1 MRSIGRLGSAA
12 AWGFV
17 MLCAGVASAASAPSW
32 ESAPPMITPRG
43 EHTATVLKDGRVL
56 VAGGYPELDG
66 PPYTTR
72 EAMSLKAVEIYDP
85 ATGTWSPAAPLLQ
98 ARSGHA
104 AILLPDGHVLVAGG
118 RMMNAQ
124 AQGTSLSS
132 AEIYDPMS
140 DTWTPA
146 GPLSI
151 AHPAPSMMLA
161 GGRPVL
167 VGLAWQDVYDEFDGQ
182 FVLHYYQN
190 AAIYDPESRGWT
202 DLPHCD
208 AVDRWVRLPYRPQPV
223 SATLLQD
230 GRVMVAGGGCSLY
243 DLETQLWTW
252 ELGAVKP
259 TTELAYPG
267 ATTLPGG
274 GVLVVGG
281 TLPAGSAPE
290 IHAFSQLYLPQD
302 DRWEPTPGPYAPAS
316 SPCGQDSSGI
326 QGMRTSL
333 LPSGKVLLTGGV
345 EPCRSAGST
354 ASVVPFYATQA
365 LFDEATLSWSSLDLA
380 PPVTMARAYHSSTR
394 LNDGSVLIAGGYVDA
409 ATATASAVV
418 FRERSPLGEGCDAD
432 SDCGSGF
439 CADSVC
445 CDAACAGPCDA
456 CTAASGASQDGVCT
470 PLTGVAC
477 DDTEAC
483 VVGGVCEAGACVD
496 GAAAPDG
503 TPCSDGDVCSAASA
517 CVGGACVESSLA
529 VCLPVDDCHEAP
541 VCDPA
546 AGCAAPA
553 SAKPDGALC
562 DFPGSAEG
570 WQATGRMGVLLNLPA
585 ATLLQDGT
593 LLMIGYGETGNPPRW
608 NDVWLCYD
616 PSTGSWQPPEK
627 MNVSRRPSRLV
638 TLPDGT
644 VLGIANSVL
653 RRPSQT
659 VRFDPATGVWAPA
672 APTLVSRQMTDATV
686 TPLADG
692 RVLVASGD
700 GNVDGGGEKVE
711 IYDSVTD
718 TWTLAAPMNVPRSR
732 ARATLLQDGRVLV
745 TGGDRQS
752 QRMSAEIYDAATNT
766 WTRVASMRWSRS
778 SHEATL
784 LLDGRVLV
792 LGGRGSGGD
801 NMKTGE
807 IYDPAS
813 DTWTST
819 GEMVEQRGY
828 PSAALLADGR
838 VLVMGLPS
846 ASGAN
851 DGAFAAE
858 LYDPAS
864 DTWTPAP
871 ALDVMHQSA
880 VMERLH
886 DGRILIAGG
895 GTTYQ
900 RLDHAWLYVPAQPA
914 SPGMCQSGACVPG
927 GGGGES
933 AGAGGGSDGAGGG
946 TTGEGGGA
954 VSGSGGAGGT
964 AAGGHGGGGDA
975 SGGGG
980 GAGNGVGGGDTSGGI
995 GGSASSGVGG
1005 HPDGSG
1011 GDASSGVGG
1020 NPGAGG
1026 GDVGS
1031 GIGGDPSGGTSGGG
1045 DGGAGGDDGAG
1056 SATSS
1061 SGAGGDDAAAS
1072 ATSSSGAGG
1081 GDAAA
1086 SATSSSGAGGAGG
1099 DAASSTSA
1107 SSASAGGGGGGSSS
1121 ATAASSSSGAGS
1133 SGDTGVT
1140 TTGSASS
1147 SGGDAGSPDSS
1158 SGCSMSGDPTPAG
1171 TAAGSAWLGALGLL
1185 CWSRRRTLKGKK
1197 HPPSPRRPP
1206 FRSRSASST
1215 P

>member
-1 MRSIGRLGSAA
+1 MRSIGRLGGAA
-12 AWGFV
+12 ACGFV

-32 ESAPPMITPRG
+32 ESLPPMITPRG
-43 EHTATVLKDGRVL
+43 EHTATVLQDGRVL
-56 VAGGYPELDG
+56 IAGGYPELDG

-190 AAIYDPESRGWT
+190 AAIYDPGSRGWT

-223 SATLLQD
+223 SATLLHD

-252 ELGAVKP
+252 EQGAVKP
-259 TTELAYPG
+259 TTEYAYPG

-281 TLPAGSAPE
+281 TFPAGPDPE

-302 DRWEPTPGPYAPAS
+302 ERWEPTPGPYAPAS
-316 SPCGQDSSGI
+316 SPCGGNSSGI
-326 QGMRTSL
+326 QGMRTSV

-345 EPCRSAGST
+345 EPCRPAGSS
-354 ASVVPFYATQA
+354 ASVFPFYATQA
-365 LFDEATLSWSSLDLA
+365 LFDEAALSWSSLDLA

-409 ATATASAVV
+409 TTATASAVL
-418 FRERSPLGEGCDAD
+418 FRERSPLGEACETD

-445 CDAACAGPCDA
+445 CDAACDGPCDA
-456 CTAASGASQDGVCT
+456 CATASGASQDGVCT
-470 PLTGVAC
+470 PLTGVTC
-477 DDTEAC
+477 DDTDAC
-483 VVGGVCEAGACVD
+483 VVGGVCEAGACVG

-517 CVGGACVESSLA
+517 CVGGACVGSSLA

-553 SAKPDGALC
+553 SAKPEGAPC

-570 WQATGRMGVLLNLPA
+570 WQATGRMGVLLNGPV

-593 LLMIGYGETGNPPRW
+593 LLMIGYGQTGNPLRW
-608 NDVWLCYD
+608 NDVWLRYD

-627 MNVSRRPSRLV
+627 MNVSRRPTRLV
-638 TLPDGT
+638 SLPDGT

-653 RRPSQT
+653 QRPAQT
-659 VRFDPATGVWAPA
+659 VRFDPATRVWAPG
-672 APTLVSRQMTDATV
+672 APTIVSRQMNTATV

-718 TWTLAAPMNVPRSR
+718 TWTLAAPMNVPRSH
-732 ARATLLQDGRVLV
+732 AKATLLQDGRVLV

-801 NMKTGE
+801 DMKAGE

-819 GEMVEQRGY
+819 GEMVELREY

-846 ASGAN
+846 PSGAN

-864 DTWTPAP
+864 DTWTLAP
-871 ALDVMHQSA
+871 ALDVRHQSA

-900 RLDHAWLYVPAQPA
+900 RLDNAWLYVPAQPA

-927 GGGGES
+927 GAGSES
-933 AGAGGGSDGAGGG
+933 AGAGGGSDGAGGS

-975 SGGGG
+975 SSGS
-980 GAGNGVGGGDTSGGI
+980 GGGDTSGSGGGDTSSGI
-995 GGSASSGVGG
+995 GGGASSGVGG
-1005 HPDGSG
+1005 HPDGGG
-1011 GDASSGVGG
+1011 GDASSGIGGSASSGIGGDASAGVGGNPGGGVGGHPDGGGGDGSSGVGG

-1031 GIGGDPSGGTSGGG
+1031 GTGGNPGGGTSGGG
-1045 DGGAGGDDGAG
+1045 DGSAGGE
-1056 SATSS
+1056 
-1061 SGAGGDDAAAS
+1061 
-1072 ATSSSGAGG
+1072 
-1081 GDAAA
+1081 
-1086 SATSSSGAGGAGG
+1086 GGAGG
-1099 DAASSTSA
+1099 TATGGQGGDTSHQGGATSTTTGAGNDDPTTTGASATGTQTSGGGGDLP
-1107 SSASAGGGGGGSSS
+1107 SAGGGGGCR
-1121 ATAASSSSGAGS
+1121 TANGPQ
-1133 SGDTGVT
+1133 
-1140 TTGSASS
+1140 
-1147 SGGDAGSPDSS
+1147 DA
-1158 SGCSMSGDPTPAG
+1158 PAWLL
-1171 TAAGSAWLGALGLL
+1171 ALGALAATRL
-1185 CWSRRRTLKGKK
+1185 RRRLVR
-1197 HPPSPRRPP
+1197 PRR
-1206 FRSRSASST
+1206 AT
-1215 P
+1215 

>member
-17 MLCAGVASAASAPSW
+17 TLCAGVASAATAPSW
-32 ESAPPMITPRG
+32 ESVPPMITPRG

-56 VAGGYPELDG
+56 VAGGYPELDE

-85 ATGTWSPAAPLLQ
+85 ATRTWSPAAPLLQ

-118 RMMNAQ
+118 KMRNA
-124 AQGTSLSS
+124 AALGTFLPS
-132 AEIYDPMS
+132 AEIYDPMT

-151 AHPAPSMMLA
+151 PHPAPSMMLA

-167 VGLAWQDVYDEFDGQ
+167 VGLGWDFADRNMDGTAE
-182 FVLHYYQN
+182 LRYYMN
-190 AAIYDPESRGWT
+190 SAIYNPESRGWAE
-202 DLPHCD
+202 LPFCQS
-208 AVDRWVRLPYRPQPV
+208 VDRYIGYGPSPV

-230 GRVMVAGGGCSLY
+230 GRVMVTGAGCSLY
-243 DLETQLWTW
+243 DLETRIWTW
-252 ELGAVKP
+252 ENGAVRP
-259 TTELAYPG
+259 TTEHEAPS

-274 GVLVVGG
+274 GVLVLGG
-281 TLPAGSAPE
+281 IYAGSGPADP
-290 IHAFSQLYLPQD
+290 AFSQVYFPQD
-302 DRWEPTPGPYAPAS
+302 DRWAPTSGSYAPAS
-316 SPCGQDSSGI
+316 TPCPAGGWGI
-326 QGMRTSL
+326 KGMRTSL

-345 EPCRSAGST
+345 EPCLAQGTRDPIF
-354 ASVVPFYATQA
+354 PFHAIRA
-365 LFDEATLSWSSLDLA
+365 LFDEAPLSWSRLELE
-380 PPVTMARAYHSSTR
+380 PPETMARARHSSTR

-409 ATATASAVV
+409 STATASAVL
-418 FRERSPLGEGCDAD
+418 FRERSQLGAACETD
-432 SDCGSGF
+432 SDCGSGS
-439 CADSVC
+439 CADAVC

-456 CTAASGASQDGVCT
+456 CAAASGASQDGACT

-477 DDTEAC
+477 DDTDAC

-496 GAAAPDG
+496 GAPALDG

-517 CVGGACVESSLA
+517 CEGGACVGSSLA

-553 SAKPDGALC
+553 SAKPDGAPC
-562 DFPGSAEG
+562 DFAGSAEG
-570 WQATGRMGVLLNLPA
+570 WEVTGRVGVLLNLPA

-593 LLMIGYGETGNPPRW
+593 LLMVGYGETGNPPRW
-608 NDVWLCYD
+608 NDVWLRYD

-627 MNVSRRPSRLV
+627 LNAARRPMRLV
-638 TLPDGT
+638 SLPDGRA
-644 VLGIANSVL
+644 LGIADGAL

-659 VRFDPATGVWAPA
+659 VRFDPATGVWTPA
-672 APTLVSRQMTDATV
+672 APTLLSRYMADATV

-718 TWTLAAPMNVPRSR
+718 TWILAAPMNVPRSN
-732 ARATLLQDGRVLV
+732 ATATLLQDGRVLV

-752 QRMSAEIYDAATNT
+752 QEVSAEIYDAATNT
-766 WTRVASMRWSRS
+766 WTRVASMQWMRRR
-778 SHEATL
+778 HAATL

-792 LGGRGSGGD
+792 VGGRVGNTGA
-801 NMKTGE
+801 NMKTAE

-813 DTWTST
+813 DTWTPT
-819 GEMVEQRGY
+819 GEMVEPRDS
-828 PSAALLADGR
+828 PRAALLPDGR

-846 ASGAN
+846 PSRAT
-851 DGAFAAE
+851 DGAFTAE
-858 LYDPAS
+858 IYDPAS
-864 DTWTPAP
+864 DTWTLAP
-871 ALDVMHQSA
+871 ALHVRDQSA

-895 GTTYQ
+895 GTSYQ
-900 RLDHAWLYVPAQPA
+900 RLDNAWLYVPAQPA

-927 GGGGES
+927 GGGSES

-946 TTGEGGGA
+946 ITGEGGGA

-964 AAGGHGGGGDA
+964 ATDGHGGGGDA

-980 GAGNGVGGGDTSGGI
+980 ASNGVGGDTSGGI
-995 GGSASSGVGG
+995 GGGASSGVGG
-1005 HPDGSG
+1005 HPDGG
-1011 GDASSGVGG
+1011 GDASSGIGGSAGSGIGGDASAGVGG

-1031 GIGGDPSGGTSGGG
+1031 GTGGNPGGGTSGGG
-1045 DGGAGGDDGAG
+1045 DGGAGGE
-1056 SATSS
+1056 
-1061 SGAGGDDAAAS
+1061 
-1072 ATSSSGAGG
+1072 
-1081 GDAAA
+1081 
-1086 SATSSSGAGGAGG
+1086 GGAGG
-1099 DAASSTSA
+1099 TATGGQGGDTSHQGGATSTTTS
-1107 SSASAGGGGGGSSS
+1107 GGG
-1121 ATAASSSSGAGS
+1121 
-1133 SGDTGVT
+1133 DDPT
-1140 TTGSASS
+1140 TTGAGATGTQS
-1147 SGGDAGSPDSS
+1147 SGGGELPSA
-1158 SGCSMSGDPTPAG
+1158 SGGCACRTATGPQETPAWLL
-1171 TAAGSAWLGALGLL
+1171 ALGALVAARL
-1185 CWSRRRTLKGKK
+1185 RRRLVR
-1197 HPPSPRRPP
+1197 PRRT
-1206 FRSRSASST
+1206 A
-1215 P
+1215 